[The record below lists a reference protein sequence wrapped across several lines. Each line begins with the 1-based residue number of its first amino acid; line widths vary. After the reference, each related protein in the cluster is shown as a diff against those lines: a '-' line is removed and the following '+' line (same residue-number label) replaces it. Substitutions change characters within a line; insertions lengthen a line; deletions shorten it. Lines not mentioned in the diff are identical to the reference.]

1 MKSSLPV
8 GGGKKSLSNSEKKA
22 TQAPPNKIKLHHFPD
37 IPVETAPVNSGCAG
51 QNSSFKRIHFESGDA
66 VCSDNPGF
74 GPGEDSDLSDRAST
88 PVEIEEQA
96 FQKGFQEGE
105 NTALDAQRAEVAA
118 AVQSMSQAIVE
129 IQGLRQEIYHSIER
143 EVVELALSIA
153 RKVVCQEIKINPDV
167 VVCVA
172 REALSQV
179 DVPGKIKIR
188 LNPADL
194 EFINSTQ
201 GHISAF
207 LQEMDNVTFEAEE
220 GITSGGCVIET
231 KLGEI
236 DARIEK
242 QFQVVEDKFRAEF
255 ARSHQQN
262 NPDENP

>member
-1 MKSSLPV
+1 MN
-8 GGGKKSLSNSEKKA
+8 NSDKKA
-22 TQAPPNKIKLHHFPD
+22 LNVSPPKIQPHYFPD
-37 IPVETAPVNSGCAG
+37 IPVETSPVSRGCATPE
-51 QNSSFKRIHFESGDA
+51 SSFKRIHYTAGEDACSGI
-66 VCSDNPGF
+66 S
-74 GPGEDSDLSDRAST
+74 GPGQEPELDGQSST
-88 PVEIEEQA
+88 EVEIEEQA
-96 FQKGFQEGE
+96 FQKGFLEGQK
-105 NTALDAQRAEVAA
+105 AAADSQRAEVDA
-118 AVQSMSQAIVE
+118 AVQSMGQAMAE
-129 IQGLRQEIYHSIER
+129 IQGLRRKIYHSIER

-153 RKVVCQEIKINPDV
+153 RKVVCQEIKINPDL

-172 REALSQV
+172 REALNQV

-194 EFINSTQ
+194 DFINSTRGQ
-201 GHISAF
+201 ISTF

-242 QFQVVEDKFRAEF
+242 QFKVIEDKFRAEF
-255 ARSHQQN
+255 SRSQQQK